1 MSGSPRVD
9 ISEAASVLL
18 AAEAAKR
25 TCDQLTKRWPEMN
38 VADAYAIQAE
48 ALKMRLKRGEKLVGI
63 KLGLTSK
70 AKQIQMK
77 VGSPTTAWLTDAM
90 SIAEGT
96 MPSGAAAHPRAEPE
110 IVVTTSKRLK
120 GPGVTAADVM
130 EALGEVRCG
139 IEILDSRY
147 ENFKFTLPDVVADNA
162 SSGRFVFGKT
172 ALPASRLDLAAEEC
186 VLSINGKQVATATGA
201 AVMGHPAEAIAW
213 AANFLAERDE
223 AIEAGWV
230 IMTGGMTD
238 AYPVESGAEVT
249 AKFTHLGSVTIKR
262 GT

>member
-9 ISEAASVLL
+9 ITEAASILL

-25 TCDQLTKRWPEMN
+25 TCDQLTKRWPEMS

-48 ALKMRLKRGEKLVGI
+48 ALRMRLARGEKLVGI

-70 AKQIQMK
+70 AKQVQMK

-90 SIAEGT
+90 RLDEGL
-96 MPSGAAAHPRAEPE
+96 MPASAAAHPRAEPE
-110 IVVTTSKRLK
+110 IVVTINRRLQ
-120 GPGVTAADVM
+120 GPGVTAADAVA
-130 EALGEVRCG
+130 ALGEVRCG

-147 ENFKFTLPDVVADNA
+147 ENFKFTLQDVVSDNA
-162 SSGRFVFGKT
+162 SSGRFVLGKT
-172 ALPASRLDLAAEEC
+172 VVPASRLDLVAEEC
-186 VLSINGKQVATATGA
+186 VFKIDGKQVATATGA

-213 AANFLAERDE
+213 AANFLTERGH
-223 AIEAGWV
+223 AIEAGWI

-238 AYPVESGAEVT
+238 AYAVNPGAEVV
-249 AKFTHLGSVTIKR
+249 ASFTHLGTVTVKR
-262 GT
+262 GV

>member
-1 MSGSPRVD
+1 MSGSQRVD
-9 ISEAASVLL
+9 IAEAAGILL

-38 VADAYAIQAE
+38 VADAYAVQAQ
-48 ALKMRLKRGEKLVGI
+48 ALQMRLERGEKLVGI

-70 AKQIQMK
+70 AKQVQMK

-90 SIAEGT
+90 RVAEGPI
-96 MPSGAAAHPRAEPE
+96 PSGAVAHPRAEPE
-110 IVVTTSKRLK
+110 IVVTMSKRLK

-130 EALGEVRCG
+130 DALGEVRCG

-162 SSGRFVFGKT
+162 SSGRFVLGKT
-172 ALPASRLDLAAEEC
+172 AIPARQLDLVNEEC
-186 VLSINGKQVATATGA
+186 VLKINGQQVATATGA

-213 AANFLAERDE
+213 AANFLAERDS
-223 AIEAGWV
+223 AIEAGWI

-238 AYPVESGAEVT
+238 AYTVAPGSEV
-249 AKFTHLGSVTIKR
+249 AAAFTHLGTVTIKR
-262 GT
+262 GA

>member
-9 ISEAASVLL
+9 ITEAASILL

-38 VADAYAIQAE
+38 VDDAYAIQAE
-48 ALKMRLKRGEKLVGI
+48 ALRMRLARGEKLVGI

-90 SIAEGT
+90 RLDEGL
-96 MPSGAAAHPRAEPE
+96 MPAGAAAHPRAEPE
-110 IVVTTSKRLK
+110 IVVTINRRLQ
-120 GPGVTAADVM
+120 GPGVTAADAIA
-130 EALGEVRCG
+130 ALGEVRCG

-147 ENFKFTLPDVVADNA
+147 ENFKFTLQDVVSDNA
-162 SSGRFVFGKT
+162 SSGRFVLGKT
-172 ALPASRLDLAAEEC
+172 VIPASRLDLVAEEC
-186 VLSINGKQVATATGA
+186 VLKIDGKQVATATGA

-213 AANFLAERDE
+213 AANFLAERGH
-223 AIEAGWV
+223 AIEAGWI

-238 AYPVESGAEVT
+238 AFAVNPGAEVV
-249 AKFTHLGSVTIKR
+249 ASFTHLGTVTVKR
-262 GT
+262 GA

>member
-1 MSGSPRVD
+1 MSSSPRVD
-9 ISEAASVLL
+9 IAEAASILL

-38 VADAYAIQAE
+38 VDDAYAIQAE
-48 ALKMRLKRGEKLVGI
+48 ALRMRLARGEKLVGI

-70 AKQIQMK
+70 AKQVQMK

-90 SIAEGT
+90 RVEEGLL
-96 MPSGAAAHPRAEPE
+96 PANAAAHPRVEPE
-110 IVVTTSKRLK
+110 IVVTMSRRLK
-120 GPGVTAADVM
+120 GPGVKAADVM
-130 EALGEVRCG
+130 EALGDVRCG

-147 ENFKFTLPDVVADNA
+147 ENFKFTLQDVVSDNA
-162 SSGRFVFGKT
+162 SSGRYVFGRT
-172 ALPASRLDLAAEEC
+172 VIPASRIDLVNEEC
-186 VLSINGKQVATATGA
+186 VLRIDGQQVATATGA

-213 AANFLAERDE
+213 AANFLAERGH

-238 AYPVESGAEVT
+238 AYPLKPGSEAVAS
-249 AKFTHLGSVTIKR
+249 FTHLGTVTIKR
-262 GT
+262 GA

>member
-9 ISEAASVLL
+9 ITEAAGILL

-38 VADAYAIQAE
+38 VTDAYAIQAE
-48 ALKMRLKRGEKLVGI
+48 ALQMRLKRGEKLVGI

-90 SIAEGT
+90 RVEEGLL
-96 MPSGAAAHPRAEPE
+96 PAKAAAHPRVEPE
-110 IVVTTSKRLK
+110 IVVTMSKRLK
-120 GPGVTAADVM
+120 GPGVKAADVT

-147 ENFKFTLPDVVADNA
+147 ENFKFTLQDVVSDNA
-162 SSGRFVFGKT
+162 SSGRFVLGKT
-172 ALPASRLDLAAEEC
+172 VIPASRIDLVNEEC
-186 VLSINGKQVATATGA
+186 VLRIDGEQVATATGA

-213 AANFLAERDE
+213 AANFLAERGH
-223 AIEAGWV
+223 AIEAGWI
-230 IMTGGMTD
+230 IMPGGMTD
-238 AYPVESGAEVT
+238 AYALKPGSEVV
-249 AKFTHLGSVTIKR
+249 ASFTHLGTVTIKR
-262 GT
+262 GA